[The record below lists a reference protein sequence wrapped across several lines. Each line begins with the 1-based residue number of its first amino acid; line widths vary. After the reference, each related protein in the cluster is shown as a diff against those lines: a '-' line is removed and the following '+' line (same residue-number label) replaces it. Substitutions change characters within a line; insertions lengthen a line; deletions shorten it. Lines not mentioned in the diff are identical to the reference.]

1 MDPILVEDL
10 KKNYRDKEALK
21 GVSLSAGRG
30 TVTALLGPNGAGK
43 TTLVRSLM
51 SLIIPDSG
59 KVLLLGQDP
68 FRNKSVFR
76 KVGYVQEL
84 PNLPPFLTGKEL
96 VEMSCKIRG
105 IPVEEG
111 IRALE
116 DVGMRA
122 HMDRK
127 IGKYSKGMIQRTALA
142 EALAGSPEV
151 LVMDEPNIGTDPA
164 LNVHMRD
171 VIRDLRKG
179 GTTVF
184 MTSHELE
191 DVRRLADKVVMIYGG
206 RKFFEGTPL
215 ELVANFL
222 GLRVWVVS
230 ERPEVVEEVVR
241 KNEMGE
247 VLERT
252 GERVLVKLNRDI
264 RVDLLETLQ
273 RHGARVMEFY
283 VDMSLEEAYVNA
295 VKSAMSSQ

>member
-116 DVGMRA
+116 AVGMRA